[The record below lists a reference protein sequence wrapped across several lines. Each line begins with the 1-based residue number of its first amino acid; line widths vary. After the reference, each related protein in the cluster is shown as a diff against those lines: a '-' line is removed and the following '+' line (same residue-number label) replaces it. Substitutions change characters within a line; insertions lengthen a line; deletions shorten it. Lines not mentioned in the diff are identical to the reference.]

1 MIWFALRTAP
11 QKEFTVKEILDE
23 RDGLKTRLR
32 IEEAYCP
39 VKTERLRVR
48 GKRAPV
54 VRGKALVQGYV
65 FVRCADPYAVL
76 YAMRHRGV
84 TGVLRRSGS
93 DLPATISE
101 SAMHGIKI
109 CEWEIA
115 NGKRGQKSAKGKPY
129 AQAITVGET
138 VSIPSLGFSMPNTPV
153 NTING
158 DRAKVTLPFFGAE
171 REVTVKVER
180 LELA

>member
-1 MIWFALRTAP
+1 MIWYALKVSP
-11 QKEFTVKEILDE
+11 SDEFKVQFILDRPSLQASLQIAE
-23 RDGLKTRLR
+23 T
-32 IEEAYCP
+32 YCP
-39 VKTERLRVR
+39 VHTYTIRVR

-54 VRGKALVQGYV
+54 VRGQAMVQGYL
-65 FVRCADPYAVL
+65 FAKCADPYEVVR
-76 YAMRHRGV
+76 AMRNRGV

-93 DLPATISE
+93 YDPAAISE

-153 NTING
+153 NTIKG